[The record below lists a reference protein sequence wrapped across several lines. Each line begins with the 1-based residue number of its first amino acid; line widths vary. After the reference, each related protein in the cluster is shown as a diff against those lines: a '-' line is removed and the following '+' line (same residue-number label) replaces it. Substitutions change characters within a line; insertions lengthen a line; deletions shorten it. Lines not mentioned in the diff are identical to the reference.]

1 MLKLKQ
7 KTCKCGKPVM
17 RNRRICY
24 HCDCE
29 KRKAKRIAEAQK
41 WAEKRAK
48 KKARF
53 EQGETYRKR
62 LFKKAWKV
70 FSLYIR
76 KKYAD
81 IDGMVHCYTCPT
93 VKHFK
98 DMQAGHLW
106 HGKLDFDERNIHPQC
121 YQCNVGHS
129 GRREV
134 YSANLLEEGID
145 LKQLRRDAEEK
156 GNAYSIAELKEIIDK
171 FTL

>member
-1 MLKLKQ
+1 
-7 KTCKCGKPVM
+7 M

-70 FSLYIR
+70 FSEYVR
-76 KKYAD
+76 NPPNRYNPV
-81 IDGMVHCYTCPT
+81 GVVHCYTCET
-93 VKHFK
+93 MMNSNCAH
-98 DMQAGHLW
+98 AGHFI
-106 HGKLDFDERNIHPQC
+106 HGRLDFDERNVHPQC
-121 YQCNVGHS
+121 VKCNTFLHGNL
-129 GRREV
+129 GV
-134 YSANLLEEGID
+134 YAERLIEEGID
-145 LKQLRRDAEEK
+145 LKKLRRDAEEK
-156 GNAYSIAELKEIIDK
+156 GNAYSIAELKEIIAK